1 MTRISRRNFHRSIL
15 SSLALAPAT
24 EIPMPPFLDNDSS
37 RTPSLTDIEGILV
50 GHYTYH
56 ERPTGCTVITGP
68 APFAAG
74 VDVRGGAP
82 GTRETDLL
90 KPENTV
96 EKVDAIFLSGGS
108 AFGLETA
115 TGISRYLEEKGRG
128 FDMRVA
134 RVPIVC
140 GAILFDLSLGDA
152 KIRPDAEA
160 GYEAMKAASSS
171 AVAEGN
177 VGAGAGATVGKLLGG
192 ERAMKGGLGSWGLRR
207 PDGLKVGAIAAVN
220 SVGDIADPATGKLMA
235 GARKSDGSGFIDIMN
250 QLRKGYTPG
259 APFRENTLIAVVA
272 TNAVLSKVQCSKVA
286 QMAQDALAR
295 CIYPAHTP
303 WDGDTVF
310 AISTGS
316 WSAGGESADVGLVGA
331 LAADVLA
338 TAILRGVRMAET
350 WGSYPSAKD
359 FPGMHR

>member
-1 MTRISRRNFHRSIL
+1 MRRSPENT
-15 SSLALAPAT
+15 AT
-24 EIPMPPFLDNDSS
+24 
-37 RTPSLTDIEGILV
+37 RTPSLTDIEGVLV
-50 GHYTYH
+50 GHYTYR

-68 APFAAG
+68 APFTAA

-90 KPENTV
+90 KPEYTV

-115 TGISRYLEEKGRG
+115 TGISRFLEEKGRG

-140 GAILFDLSLGDA
+140 GAILFDLALGDA
-152 KIRPDAEA
+152 KIRPNAEA
-160 GYEAMKAASSS
+160 GYEAMRAASSS
-171 AVAEGN
+171 AVVEGN

-192 ERAMKGGLGSWGLRR
+192 ERAMKGGLGSWSLHR
-207 PDGLKVGAIAAVN
+207 PDGLKVGAVAAVN
-220 SVGDIADPATGKLMA
+220 SAGDVVDPATGKLVA
-235 GARKSDGSGFIDIMN
+235 GARKSDGSGFVDTMD

-259 APFRENTLIAVVA
+259 SPFRENSLIAAVA
-272 TNAVLSKVQCSKVA
+272 TNAFLTKTQCSKLA

-295 CIYPAHTP
+295 CVYPAHTP

-316 WSAGGESADVGLVGA
+316 WSAGGKPADVGLVGA

-338 TAILRGVRMAET
+338 IAILRGVRMAET
-350 WGSYPSAKD
+350 WGSYPSVRD
-359 FPGMHR
+359 FPRKK